1 MVRKP
6 ITSEDV
12 KPSYDDVINELL
24 NTVSKLI
31 MENSIMKL
39 TIKKLEASIQGFY
52 EESSEGNKEF

>member
-52 EESSEGNKEF
+52 EESGEGNKEF